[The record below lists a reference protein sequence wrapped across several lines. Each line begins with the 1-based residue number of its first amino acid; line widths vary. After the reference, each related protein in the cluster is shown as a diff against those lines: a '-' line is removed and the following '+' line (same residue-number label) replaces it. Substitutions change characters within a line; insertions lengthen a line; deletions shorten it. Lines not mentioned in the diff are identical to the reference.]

1 MILDCDDAMNGMVV
15 GVGAE
20 FEWGT
25 WGWAW
30 VEWRGEWES
39 GGSGSIGVGGR
50 VKGLGMDEWDGVHGN
65 QLLLG

>member
-15 GVGAE
+15 VVGAE

-30 VEWRGEWES
+30 VEWRGRES
-39 GGSGSIGVGGR
+39 GGSGSIGAGGGR
-50 VKGLGMDEWDGVHGN
+50 EWIDEENGVGN
-65 QLLLG
+65 QLLRGW

>member
-15 GVGAE
+15 VVGAE
-20 FEWGT
+20 LFCT

-30 VEWRGEWES
+30 VEWRGRES
-39 GGSGSIGVGGR
+39 GGSVSIGVGGR

>member
-1 MILDCDDAMNGMVV
+1 MQ
-15 GVGAE
+15 GADVR
-20 FEWGT
+20 GDGR
-25 WGWAW
+25 GWSGSG
-30 VEWRGEWES
+30 RES